1 MKLALEKVGLRSIGD
16 ILISSESEQKRS
28 VRGVR
33 GINRIP
39 KGLMANR
46 LKAPPVVAPIQ
57 DLEDDVR
64 AILKDKRK
72 KVSTV
77 VLRYMLDKRIIKGHL
92 YTVYS
97 GTSTFP
103 EERIMTEINVIA
115 DVNSKFLEM
124 YDKT

>member
-1 MKLALEKVGLRSIGD
+1 MINVDSELFRDGLGV
-16 ILISSESEQKRS
+16 KRGGKTARELCS
-28 VRGVR
+28 KRRGEAV
-33 GINRIP
+33 N
-39 KGLMANR
+39 
-46 LKAPPVVAPIQ
+46 VAPIAAI
-57 DLEDDVR
+57 EDDYR

-72 KVSTV
+72 KVSAV

-103 EERIMTEINVIA
+103 EERMMTEINVIA